1 MVFQNYQ
8 IMARMTS
15 DISSNVEKIE
25 ILEAVLKLPAKQHCH
40 SSPFTVLLSCLLQ
53 NGPQDFDFFSCHGC
67 QTFVLVKI
75 CCYLTALK
83 SWHDLFLRGVL
94 RHLFQCC
101 ILIPRKCPRN
111 TSFQHKVPPPPKKRT
126 LTLFL
131 DVPFLPNST
140 VKEVCLDTRQILL
153 MFISAKLLF
162 CIIEHGLYRLL
173 A

>member
-101 ILIPRKCPRN
+101 ILIPRKCPCN
-111 TSFQHKVPPPPKKRT
+111 ISFEHTNKKKYI
-126 LTLFL
+126 
-131 DVPFLPNST
+131 DVIYGRPFLPNST